1 MVQAALLVCVCVC
14 ARACV
19 CVCVCVC
26 VCGER
31 ERASSGGAGGE
42 EIQRQFCQRRTKKE
56 TEDKRRPE
64 GEVEKETWI

>member
-14 ARACV
+14 VCACV
-19 CVCVCVC
+19 RVCVCVC

-31 ERASSGGAGGE
+31 ESSGGAGGE